1 MNQPAQDD
9 GAARALLSVRDLRI
23 EVRDQEGW
31 REVVHGVSLKLNR
44 GEILGVIGES
54 GAGKSTVGLAAMGY
68 AKEGCRIASGSVNF
82 DGIEMTTIS
91 ERALERLRGMR
102 IAYVAQSAASFFNP
116 AFTLME
122 QFCEVLVKKRL
133 ASRSEARLK
142 GCGLYRELGL
152 PDPDTIGDR
161 YPHQLSGGQLQRAM
175 IAMAMATDP
184 DLIIFDEPTT
194 ALDVTTQLD
203 VLSAVRDALSKSASA
218 AIYITHDL
226 ALVAQIATHVAV
238 MRHGEL
244 VEQAPTRQLLSD
256 PQKAYTADL
265 IREKTP
271 EIGIVAPG
279 KDNYPVLHVEN
290 VFAGYGKKGNVLED
304 VTVRIERSHTVAI
317 VGESGSGKS
326 TLARVVCGLLPAN
339 AGHILFNNR
348 ELEPSFA
355 KRNRDT
361 LRRIQIVY
369 QIPDLALNPGLKI
382 GEIIGRPL
390 AFYHGI
396 KGRKNRDRVVELLEA
411 LELKPAYAERYQDQL
426 SGGEKQRVSI
436 ARALAAEPDLII
448 CDEITSAL
456 DQLVAVEVLKTLA
469 RLKTEFGV
477 SYMFITHDMNTVKS
491 IADDVVVMRRGK
503 VIDQGTKDRV
513 FSPPFNPYT
522 ELLLTSTPEMDPDW
536 LDRTQQA
543 RVASRARAG

>member
-1 MNQPAQDD
+1 MNQPGPTDRQD
-9 GAARALLSVRDLRI
+9 RSLLSIRDLRI
-23 EVRDQEGW
+23 EVRDGDGW
-31 REVVHGVSLKLNR
+31 REVVHGISLQLQR

-68 AKEGCRIASGSVNF
+68 ARDGCRIASGSVNF
-82 DGIEMTTIS
+82 DGIEMTGID
-91 ERALERLRGMR
+91 ERALERLRGIR

-116 AFTLME
+116 AYTLME
-122 QFCEVLVKKRL
+122 QFSEVLVKKKLSTRT
-133 ASRSEARLK
+133 EARLK
-142 GCGLYRELGL
+142 GARLYRELGL
-152 PDPDTIGDR
+152 PDPDHIGDR

-203 VLSAVRDALSKSASA
+203 VLAAVRAALAHSKSA
-218 AIYITHDL
+218 AIYISHDL
-226 ALVAQIATHVAV
+226 ALVAQISTHIAV
-238 MRHGEL
+238 MRHGNL
-244 VEQAPTRQLLSD
+244 VEEAPTRQLLQS
-256 PQKAYTADL
+256 PQEAYTADL

-271 EIGIVAPG
+271 TIATAPV
-279 KDNYPVLHVEN
+279 KEDRYPVLHIEN
-290 VFAGYGKKGNVLED
+290 IFAGYGKSANVLED
-304 VTVRIERSHTVAI
+304 ITVKIERGHTVAV

-339 AGHILFNNR
+339 AGHILFNNH
-348 ELEPSFA
+348 ELEPSFK
-355 KRNRDT
+355 KRDRDT
-361 LRRIQIVY
+361 LRRIQLVY
-369 QIPDLALNPGLKI
+369 QIPDLALNPRLKI

-390 AFYHGI
+390 EFYHAMT
-396 KGRKNRDRVVELLEA
+396 GRKKTDRVAELLEV
-411 LELKPAYAERYQDQL
+411 LELKPDYSDRYQSQL

-469 RLKTEFGV
+469 KLKAEFGV

-491 IADDVVVMRRGK
+491 IADDVVVMRHGK
-503 VIDQGTKDRV
+503 VLDQGPKQDV
-513 FSPPFNPYT
+513 FSPPLNAYT

-536 LDRTQQA
+536 LDRTLLA
-543 RVASRARAG
+543 RTESRARAS

>member
-1 MNQPAQDD
+1 MS
-9 GAARALLSVRDLRI
+9 LDL
-23 EVRDQEGW
+23 
-31 REVVHGVSLKLNR
+31 KR
-44 GEILGVIGES
+44 GEILGIIGES
-54 GAGKSTVGLAAMGY
+54 GAGKSTIGLAAMGY

-82 DGIEMTTIS
+82 DGIEMTEIS
-91 ERALERLRGMR
+91 ERELERLRGIR

-116 AFTLME
+116 AFTLIE
-122 QFCEVLVKKRL
+122 QFSEVLVKKKL
-133 ASRSEARLK
+133 ATKSEARLR

-152 PDPDTIGDR
+152 PDPDHIGDR

-203 VLSAVRDALSKSASA
+203 VLSAVRGALRKSASA

-226 ALVAQIATHVAV
+226 ALVAQIATHVMV

-244 VEQAPTRQLLSD
+244 VEQAPTHQLLSD
-256 PQKAYTADL
+256 PQKPYTADL

-271 EIGIVAPG
+271 EIGTVAAQ
-279 KDNYPVLHVEN
+279 KDAYPVLHVEN
-290 VFAGYGKKGNVLED
+290 VFAGYGKQGNVLED
-304 VTVRIERSHTVAI
+304 VTVKIERSHTVAV

-339 AGHILFNNR
+339 AGHIFFNNR
-348 ELEPSFA
+348 ELEPSFE
-355 KRNRDT
+355 KRRRDT

-382 GEIIGRPL
+382 GEVIGRPL
-390 AFYHGI
+390 AFYHGM
-396 KGRKNRDRVVELLEA
+396 KGKKNRDRVAELLEA
-411 LELKPAYAERYQDQL
+411 LELKPAYADRYQDQL

-469 RLKTEFGV
+469 RLKTDFGV

-503 VIDQGTKDRV
+503 VIDQGTKDYV

-522 ELLLTSTPEMDPDW
+522 ELLLTSTPEMDPGW

-543 RVASRARAG
+543 RAASRKRAG